1 MRIFG
6 TASSTS
12 DVATR
17 MDFPTLFDVEFT
29 SLFRLRS
36 VLEFL
41 ADAPPLHELLILI
54 DDFVL
59 ECSSSPEPEVLL
71 FQFEEDLHQLHH
83 EVVDHSSLFQ
93 TEVFLAVLYHLGP
106 ILPSTS
112 VISWFDIVLRPAL
125 REPKLPTSAVNHAKE
140 LIILALQKTEESYV
154 EKVKDFRRRLL
165 DLYLLD
171 AYNEG
176 SGDDVLEWAELD
188 EEQRNKRSH
197 WKRNLEDILMKY
209 GEERPEDLMTELY
222 IHFDN
227 PTSRLQLFMLLNLYT
242 STPSFTTSSEVLA
255 NHPLMTSILRSLLLD
270 TSSTVCSAGLT
281 LVVKLLPLFA
291 VHARTALKSMLPR
304 LLVILARII
313 CWKERP
319 PSNIPAAAGELSD
332 PAFEQELESETN
344 RLLPLRDDLVWERLQ
359 VTFNATTSLPPSPR
373 PYFTVLY
380 YLYPSNVLQFLSA
393 PAHYLMSNAVPS
405 PYAMDWDEALAQDE
419 IRRKS
424 ERLLREH
431 VCHPLLIW
439 RDAAAELSE
448 TEFWTR
454 YSVSR
459 MTSEAGMLDV
469 RNSALGIHSH
479 ELASREEN
487 DAESIKG
494 DEEIEVP
501 ARLIRPIDLST
512 EKATISLEDMI
523 GTTVA
528 LKSNLEVDIIRP
540 ESQWPQDLF
549 AMPPPRPADE
559 VLFPGAEEVPAHV
572 IRVISDLQRELLL
585 LRNELNFEL
594 WLSRE
599 NVKHIGRLYQDR
611 ILAKSAEVERQ
622 GLYNKLR
629 NYRAQVIALEA
640 ELREHKQQASSAK
653 NKYADWNNEL
663 QKKLKEFRDE
673 KKAWV
678 AEAASLRAAEKEAR
692 ALFAAQGKLLAEA
705 TQEVFELKTQKK
717 ETQHKVDRLRDY
729 ERQIE
734 QHIQMQRLWDADFA
748 KFNERGEQIELM
760 RNQYQ
765 QMKMQ
770 LESYQ
775 ETQAEMEESARVYRR
790 RVQTLE
796 AQLSH
801 VQAQNANHGHQKRLR
816 GEAEVAAFAA
826 EKAALLEANNRLK
839 DENNDLKDEV
849 EEMRAMIEV
858 LKAQHSG
865 RKGLVSE
872 PRASPVQ
879 FT

>member
-1 MRIFG
+1 MQNPNLSRQVR
-6 TASSTS
+6 A
-12 DVATR
+12 
-17 MDFPTLFDVEFT
+17 
-29 SLFRLRS
+29 
-36 VLEFL
+36 VLESSP
-41 ADAPPLHELLILI
+41 DALPLHELLILI

-59 ECSSSPEPEVLL
+59 ECTSSPEPEVLL
-71 FQFEEDLHQLHH
+71 FQFEEDLQQLHH
-83 EVVDHSSLFQ
+83 EVVDHSSLCQ

-112 VISWFDIVLRPAL
+112 VISW
-125 REPKLPTSAVNHAKE
+125 LPTPTVNHAKE
-140 LIILALQKTEESYV
+140 LIISALQKTEASYI
-154 EKVKDFRRRLL
+154 EKVEDFRRRLL

-171 AYNEG
+171 AFNEG

-197 WKRNLEDILMKY
+197 WKWNLEDILMKF
-209 GEERPEDLMTELY
+209 GTERPEDLMTELY
-222 IHFDN
+222 IHFNN
-227 PTSRLQLFMLLNLYT
+227 PTSRLQLLIIF
-242 STPSFTTSSEVLA
+242 
-255 NHPLMTSILRSLLLD
+255 RSLLLD

-281 LVVKLLPLFA
+281 LLVKLLPLFA
-291 VHARTALKSMLPR
+291 VHARTTLKTMLPK
-304 LLVILARII
+304 LLVILARIV

-319 PSNIPAAAGELSD
+319 PSSFPEAVDEPSD
-332 PAFEQELESETN
+332 PAFEQELENETN
-344 RLLPLRDDLVWERLQ
+344 RLIPLRPDLVWERLEL
-359 VTFNATTSLPPSPR
+359 TFNATTSLPPSPR

-380 YLYPSNVLQFLSA
+380 YLYPSNVLQFLNA
-393 PAHYLMSNAVPS
+393 PAEYLMSSSTPS
-405 PYAMDWDEALAQDE
+405 PYTSDWDEALSQDE

-448 TEFWTR
+448 NEFWTR

-459 MTSEAGMLDV
+459 ITSEAGMLDV

-479 ELASREEN
+479 EQAEQGVV
-487 DAESIKG
+487 DAEVLETNDDTKI
-494 DEEIEVP
+494 P
-501 ARLIRPIDLST
+501 AGLIRPIDLST
-512 EKATISLEDMI
+512 DKTTISLQDMVS
-523 GTTVA
+523 TTVA
-528 LKSNLEVDIIRP
+528 LKSNLDVDVIGP
-540 ESQWPQDLF
+540 GSQWPQKLF
-549 AMPPPRPADE
+549 EMPIQPPPDE
-559 VLFPGAEEVPAHV
+559 TISAGTEEIPAHI
-572 IRVISDLQRELLL
+572 IRVISGLQRDLLL

-629 NYRAQVIALEA
+629 NYRQQVVALEA
-640 ELREHKQQASSAK
+640 ELRDHKQQASSAK

-673 KKAWV
+673 KKAWIS
-678 AEAASLRAAEKEAR
+678 EAASLRTAEKEAR

-705 TQEVFELKTQKK
+705 TNEVFELRTQKK
-717 ETQHKVDRLRDY
+717 ETQHKVDRLKDY

-734 QHIQMQRLWDADFA
+734 QHIRLQRLWDKDFA
-748 KFNERGEQIELM
+748 QFNERGEQIELM

-775 ETQAEMEESARVYRR
+775 LTQAEMEESARVYRR
-790 RVQTLE
+790 RVQALE
-796 AQLSH
+796 AQLS
-801 VQAQNANHGHQKRLR
+801 QAQTARANHGHQKQHR
-816 GEAEVAAFAA
+816 AEIEVN
-826 EKAALLEANNRLK
+826 KRLK
-839 DENNDLKDEV
+839 DENNELKDEL

-865 RKGLVSE
+865 RRGLISE